1 MPSRIAALVA
11 CLAFAG
17 PAAAEWRTDFID
29 TPGPVT
35 AIEADAAG
43 LRIAVGQDWYSLAA
57 DTARMQPA
65 KPPPG
70 PPLPANAL
78 PDGRLAMGQTTIA
91 RAWFAAPTARY
102 RHGVLGDAIE
112 AGSLAIERHDGRNGI
127 VTLSANAVFED
138 LWPRIVKLDGIE
150 RIVAIKSYLNSGSA
164 VAIIDANAMAIIA
177 ETPPIGRPNA
187 WMNPAGIADYD
198 GDGTV
203 DIAVVRQPHV
213 VGRLELWSWRRQALK
228 KIAEVTDVSNHVI
241 GSRAL
246 GMSWTSDFDGD
257 GHPDL
262 AVPSLDR
269 RTLRLIAF
277 TPHVR
282 DIARIAIPARATS
295 NIGSTMFNGR
305 PALVMALEDGRL
317 IIVHD

>member
-1 MPSRIAALVA
+1 
-11 CLAFAG
+11 
-17 PAAAEWRTDFID
+17 
-29 TPGPVT
+29 
-35 AIEADAAG
+35 
-43 LRIAVGQDWYSLAA
+43 
-57 DTARMQPA
+57 
-65 KPPPG
+65 
-70 PPLPANAL
+70 
-78 PDGRLAMGQTTIA
+78 
-91 RAWFAAPTARY
+91 
-102 RHGVLGDAIE
+102 
-112 AGSLAIERHDGRNGI
+112 
-127 VTLSANAVFED
+127 
-138 LWPRIVKLDGIE
+138 
-150 RIVAIKSYLNSGSA
+150 
-164 VAIIDANAMAIIA
+164 
-177 ETPPIGRPNA
+177 
-187 WMNPAGIADYD
+187 MNPAGIADYD